1 MVWVSQVLGAGEVT
15 SCHSC
20 HSVPGEPGVPWPG
33 LSLEPDSPVSTKTEQ
48 RLGMQWG
55 MGWKDVIFFKANL
68 KQQAEKQKNPP
79 KDSRKL
85 SMASCIAMQWKFVL
99 YFWWQMNTGKK
110 TEWQGRAR
118 GYWLLVCKN
127 HESSW
132 ITLDRISSR
141 CHLALPYKVRKILDV
156 LVTEGAT
163 YDVKA
168 DTSVDEIIRHFNQKG
183 VYYEAP
189 WQL

>member
-1 MVWVSQVLGAGEVT
+1 MVWVSQVLGAVEVT

-79 KDSRKL
+79 KDSRNKPSFIFETFFNVDWHDHRKL
-85 SMASCIAMQWKFVL
+85 NQRPYSDGACYSPLGLPVAGPRHRAPLPLKCHAETNVTRPTASWETAQFGSLNLTEFSRTSGVERS
-99 YFWWQMNTGKK
+99 KK
-110 TEWQGRAR
+110 
-118 GYWLLVCKN
+118 
-127 HESSW
+127 HE
-132 ITLDRISSR
+132 TPEFL
-141 CHLALPYKVRKILDV
+141 
-156 LVTEGAT
+156 
-163 YDVKA
+163 
-168 DTSVDEIIRHFNQKG
+168 
-183 VYYEAP
+183 
-189 WQL
+189 